1 MYLMLLGI
9 VNEALHPNMLS
20 PSVDVI
26 LQMANL
32 IFALL
37 LLFVRLIICLTT
49 FSPVEVELLFCL
61 QQLNP
66 GPLSSTV
73 INVVSLSCQMV
84 LTLP

>member
-49 FSPVEVELLFCL
+49 FSPVEVE
-61 QQLNP
+61 
-66 GPLSSTV
+66 
-73 INVVSLSCQMV
+73 
-84 LTLP
+84 